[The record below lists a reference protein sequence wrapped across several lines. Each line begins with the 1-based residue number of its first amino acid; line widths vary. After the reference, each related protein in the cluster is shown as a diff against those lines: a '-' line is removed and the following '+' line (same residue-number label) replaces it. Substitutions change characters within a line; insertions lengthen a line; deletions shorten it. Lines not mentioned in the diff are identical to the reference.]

1 MGSGLSGALLRA
13 WTGKGPLACALL
25 PVAALYGALA
35 AVRRQ
40 LFRWH
45 LLKSQRVN
53 AFVIVV
59 GNVVA
64 GGAGKTPTVI
74 SLVRH
79 LQARGLRVGVVSRG
93 FGRDGQACQPVSASS
108 SAQDVGDEPLLIAR
122 ATDAPV
128 FVARDR
134 HQAASALLAQHPQ
147 TDVIVCDDGLQHYR
161 LFRDLDICV
170 FDDRGC
176 GNGWLLPAGPLR
188 EPWPR
193 RGVAAAGQ
201 SADRLLV
208 LNTSGTGA
216 GVGGGG
222 QFTALRA
229 LATVAQDRHGAT
241 TPLLD
246 LNAPGRLPV
255 QAVAGI
261 ARPEMFFN
269 MLRQTGLVLA
279 HTQALPDHFDFR
291 QANIASWGAVQLLC
305 TEKDAPKLWQVA
317 PSALSVALEQTIEP
331 AFFEAVDQQI
341 AAHRAAQAASRLS
354 SGHGH

>member
-1 MGSGLSGALLRA
+1 MRDALASALLRA
-13 WTGKGPLACALL
+13 WTGKGPLARALL
-25 PVAALYGALA
+25 PLAVLYGALA
-35 AVRRQ
+35 ALRRQ

-45 LLKSQRVN
+45 ILSSQRAN

-64 GGAGKTPTVI
+64 GGAGKTPTAI
-74 SLVRH
+74 ALVRH
-79 LQARGLRVGVVSRG
+79 LQAQGLRVGVVSRG
-93 FGRDGQACQPVSASS
+93 FGRDSQVCQAVDAAS

-122 ATDAPV
+122 ATAAPV

-193 RGVAAAGQ
+193 RGVAAVGQ
-201 SADRLLV
+201 SAERLLV
-208 LNTSGTGA
+208 LNTNGA
-216 GVGGGG
+216 GGVG
-222 QFTALRA
+222 QFNAQRA
-229 LATVAQDRHGAT
+229 LATVAKDRHGAT
-241 TPLLD
+241 TPLRD

-261 ARPEMFFN
+261 ARPEMFFS

-291 QANIASWGAVQLLC
+291 NADADSWGAVQLLC

-317 PSALSVALEQTIEP
+317 PSAFCVALEQTIEP
-331 AFFEAVDQQI
+331 AFFAAVDQHI

>member
-25 PVAALYGALA
+25 PVATLYGALA

-40 LFRWH
+40 LFRWQ
-45 LLKSQRVN
+45 LLKSQRVT

-108 SAQDVGDEPLLIAR
+108 STQEVGDEPLLIAR
-122 ATDAPV
+122 ATGAPV

-208 LNTSGTGA
+208 LNTSGTGDL
-216 GVGGGG
+216 G
-222 QFTALRA
+222 QFKAQRA

-261 ARPEMFFN
+261 ARPEVFFN
-269 MLRQTGLVLA
+269 MLRQPGLVLA

-331 AFFEAVDQQI
+331 AFFEAVDQHI
-341 AAHRAAQAASRLS
+341 GAHRAAQAASRLS

>member
-1 MGSGLSGALLRA
+1 MGDALASALLRA

-35 AVRRQ
+35 ALRRQ
-40 LFRWH
+40 FFRWQM
-45 LLKSQRVN
+45 LRSQRVN

-79 LQARGLRVGVVSRG
+79 LQAQGLHVGVVSRG
-93 FGRDGQACQPVSASS
+93 FGRDGQACQAVSASS
-108 SAQDVGDEPLLIAR
+108 TAQEVGDEPLFIAR
-122 ATDAPV
+122 ATGTPV

-134 HQAASALLAQHPQ
+134 HQAACALLAQHPY

-176 GNGWLLPAGPLR
+176 GNGWLLPAGLLR

-201 SADRLLV
+201 STERLLV
-208 LNTSGTGA
+208 LNTSGA
-216 GVGGGG
+216 GLSG
-222 QFTALRA
+222 QFSAQRA

-241 TPLLD
+241 TPLLN

-261 ARPEMFFN
+261 ARPEMFFS

-279 HTQALPDHFDFR
+279 KTQALPDHFDFR
-291 QANIASWGAVQLLC
+291 QAQAANTASWGAVQLLC

-317 PSALSVALEQTIEP
+317 PSALSVALEQTIEA
-331 AFFEAVDQQI
+331 AFFAAVDQHM